1 MTRELLVGGHM
12 SIAGGIHNAFAA
24 AERVGCAAIQIFLK
38 NSNQWKGKHLTE
50 EDRELY
56 SQARKRSG
64 NIPVVAHNSYLINL
78 ASDLLISLLTLSPRP
93 RVWISSVLVWDYG
106 ARL

>member
-1 MTRELLVGGHM
+1 M
-12 SIAGGIHNAFAA
+12 
-24 AERVGCAAIQIFLK
+24 
-38 NSNQWKGKHLTE
+38 E
-50 EDRELY
+50 ENRELY

-78 ASDLLISLLTLSPRP
+78 ASPDVSLYEKSLRALNEEMERANFLGVPDLLISLLTLSPRS